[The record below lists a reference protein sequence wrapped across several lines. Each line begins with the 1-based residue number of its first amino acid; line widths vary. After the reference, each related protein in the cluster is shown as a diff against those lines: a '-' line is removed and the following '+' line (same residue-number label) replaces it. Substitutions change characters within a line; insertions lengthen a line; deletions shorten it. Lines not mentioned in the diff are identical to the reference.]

1 MAEATTSKT
10 KSTTRMKH
18 KATKSHDK
26 GKNTPP
32 VQEHSFL
39 TDRTDVKLMEQ
50 ELLSLMDD
58 FHQGRLHAF
67 GSDFTIDKMDKVRDL
82 QDRVAQMHFEMDSNN
97 AVNDQEG
104 DDSDEAKSDRNLEK
118 LMKNLENLSS
128 TIQSL
133 HKGDSVFQYF
143 MQNDNTFFDESLT
156 EH

>member
-1 MAEATTSKT
+1 MAESNTPKT
-10 KSTTRMKH
+10 RNTARPKH
-18 KATKSHDK
+18 KGPKSHDRGK
-26 GKNTPP
+26 GSAKTSP

-50 ELLSLMDD
+50 ELLFLMDE
-58 FHQGRLHAF
+58 FHQGKLHAF

-82 QDRVAQMHFEMDSNN
+82 QDRVAQMHFDMDSNN
-97 AVNDQEG
+97 AEIDQEG

-133 HKGDSVFQYF
+133 HRGDAVFQYP
-143 MQNDNTFFDESLT
+143 MQNEQVLHDNP
-156 EH
+156 